1 MDEDPISQFFPAE
14 EHVDLYSVLDLTTDA
29 SPDDIKK
36 SYRRLALR
44 YHPDKQTP
52 STDKA
57 AEATLKFQ
65 KISFA
70 YTVISDAKRR
80 KRYDET
86 GRTDEGFEDMVGEE
100 GWHAYFGAIFESVT
114 RQKLDEMKAE
124 YQGSEEETHDL
135 KAAYTLTE
143 GSISEIITHI
153 PHSSHE
159 DEARFVLIITKL
171 IKDGELKSLPLW
183 EESLADEKAKIS
195 RKKKGDKEAQEA
207 EGLAKELGVWDE
219 FYGSGKAGQRK
230 GKGKVAASQ
239 EEEEEDDVSALQAL
253 ILKKKERAGSFLNDL
268 AAKYSQPEKK
278 QSKKRKQDD
287 SSSSEPRKR
296 TKAPEA
302 PPPPTDEEFEQ
313 LQKKMFS
320 KSKAPSSK
328 GKK

>member
-1 MDEDPISQFFPAE
+1 MCLIPLLLVYTAWVEALDTKRTVITTNGHLSMDEDPISQFFPAE

-124 YQGSEEETHDL
+124 YQGT
-135 KAAYTLTE
+135 
-143 GSISEIITHI
+143 
-153 PHSSHE
+153 
-159 DEARFVLIITKL
+159 F
-171 IKDGELKSLPLW
+171 
-183 EESLADEKAKIS
+183 
-195 RKKKGDKEAQEA
+195 
-207 EGLAKELGVWDE
+207 
-219 FYGSGKAGQRK
+219 
-230 GKGKVAASQ
+230 
-239 EEEEEDDVSALQAL
+239 
-253 ILKKKERAGSFLNDL
+253 
-268 AAKYSQPEKK
+268 
-278 QSKKRKQDD
+278 
-287 SSSSEPRKR
+287 
-296 TKAPEA
+296 
-302 PPPPTDEEFEQ
+302 
-313 LQKKMFS
+313 
-320 KSKAPSSK
+320 
-328 GKK
+328 